1 MIKQFIFLPL
11 DRPKYIYNCLH
22 TTIYYKI
29 IFEKNKTL
37 CFFLADWAFG
47 GVQRIYIIFLEVR
60 ISDGPCLGKWGFLD
74 YYTKRPCSTHLSSSR
89 PLPKPKNQLLKTGC
103 ITRIRLASHVTRK
116 TGQAGRDFSDNNK
129 IKSTIYLSFYWCM
142 NSTRRKF
149 LSSLSK
155 SMYSFV
161 WFRRK
166 NRLKCSW

>member
-1 MIKQFIFLPL
+1 MLKQFMFIPWE
-11 DRPKYIYNCLH
+11 RPKYIYNCLD
-22 TTIYYKI
+22 TIYYKM

-129 IKSTIYLSFYWCM
+129 IKSTIYLCFYWCM

-166 NRLKCSW
+166 NRLKCS